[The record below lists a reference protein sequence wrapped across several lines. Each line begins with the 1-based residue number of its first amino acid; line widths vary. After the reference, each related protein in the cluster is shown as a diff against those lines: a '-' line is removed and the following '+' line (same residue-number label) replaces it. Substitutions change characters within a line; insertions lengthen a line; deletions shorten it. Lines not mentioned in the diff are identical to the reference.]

1 MYGLIGPPPPR
12 PGPERKPQE
21 PSSRDQRGPTRP
33 AAPKEWNLHLES
45 AGTDIPA
52 GFLAGS
58 PSTAVLAVEDVCWEA
73 AVEDWKHRR
82 AAAVAGPGP
91 DGLGSR
97 GPVARGEGRPPAAPG
112 GRSPARTVSP
122 RRGRRGGE
130 ADRPLRA
137 MTGQVA
143 HRPSAIG
150 PEVPAGPGPPALGP
164 RPRPGAMLEATPEEW
179 GDPSCNPPSSSATT
193 GPPRAGPPRPKPP
206 ARPRCA
212 VPG

>member
-82 AAAVAGPGP
+82 PRRWRV
-91 DGLGSR
+91 R
-97 GPVARGEGRPPAAPG
+97 
-112 GRSPARTVSP
+112 ARTAW
-122 RRGRRGGE
+122 E
-130 ADRPLRA
+130 AEGLWLAAKADHLRHLA
-137 MTGQVA
+137 D
-143 HRPSAIG
+143 
-150 PEVPAGPGPPALGP
+150 EVL
-164 RPRPGAMLEATPEEW
+164 REL
-179 GDPSCNPPSSSATT
+179 
-193 GPPRAGPPRPKPP
+193 
-206 ARPRCA
+206 
-212 VPG
+212 